1 MTNPRTKKKEEMMAV
16 MNVILQEQEDMR
28 KRHDQEV
35 KDMNEK
41 IRTEFLSLARGEFP
55 HVEFLIGEERGT
67 PKFAFKDQFHYATK
81 GWVEEEVS
89 RMVDLYVEV
98 EKKGRSESSSYS
110 PFSMDVAL
118 QGACGDVDGDYEW

>member
-1 MTNPRTKKKEEMMAV
+1 MNPREKKKEEMMEVMLAV
-16 MNVILQEQEDMR
+16 LQEQEDMR
-28 KRHDQEV
+28 ARHKREE
-35 KDMNEK
+35 KEMIEK
-41 IRTEFLSLARGEFP
+41 IRTEFLNLARREFP

-81 GWVEEEVS
+81 GWAEKEVS